1 MKDRRVFVVGRI
13 KRSTRLAA
21 EHRHQFG
28 RDCSFPRREHEFR
41 GTRRTGPGMPAVYTG
56 VAEVR
61 NSDGRFR
68 KVILSGSY
76 G

>member
-1 MKDRRVFVVGRI
+1 
-13 KRSTRLAA
+13 
-21 EHRHQFG
+21 
-28 RDCSFPRREHEFR
+28 
-41 GTRRTGPGMPAVYTG
+41 MPAVYTG

-61 NSDGRFR
+61 NGAGRFR